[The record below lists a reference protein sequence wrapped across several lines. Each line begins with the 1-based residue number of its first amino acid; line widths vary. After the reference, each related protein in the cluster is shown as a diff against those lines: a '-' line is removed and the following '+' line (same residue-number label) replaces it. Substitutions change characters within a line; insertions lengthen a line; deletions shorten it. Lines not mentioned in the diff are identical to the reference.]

1 MPPTQ
6 RPYHEASQDTFSYK
20 LFPGSFTG
28 HCQLPTLTTKLHRAP
43 LAANSWRVASRD
55 ASSCTRRLSPQ
66 GSQEGVRWPGKA
78 QGWLCSPPA
87 PRLSLRCNPPS
98 CFVKHEPCPS
108 APHTGRAPK
117 PVSPHTHLSGRPG
130 SLLTPVRREE
140 GPVRSGAARLV
151 PSARLLPSAPSAPQP
166 ARRAPQGLPQRPAA
180 AQRRLPPPSAPQ
192 PLRWAPG
199 LPAGSRRAA
208 QQTRSQARPQAAS
221 PGPAGRLMLPR
232 SGRAEG
238 LAVPERRACR
248 RLARAPSGRPD
259 WSAPA
264 PRHLLPGEERLRV

>member
-28 HCQLPTLTTKLHRAP
+28 HCQLQTLTTKLHRAP

-55 ASSCTRRLSPQ
+55 ASSCTPRLSPQ
-66 GSQEGVRWPGKA
+66 GSQEAVRWPGKA

-117 PVSPHTHLSGRPG
+117 PVSPLTHLSGRPG
-130 SLLTPVRREE
+130 SLLTPRAE
-140 GPVRSGAARLV
+140 GGRPGAERGSPACPLSPASPLSPLSPAAGPPRTAGPPAAPRGRAAPA
-151 PSARLLPSAPSAPQP
+151 PSPFSPSAPQVGSRLTCGVP
-166 ARRAPQGLPQRPAA
+166 PGGAA
-180 AQRRLPPPSAPQ
+180 DEEPGEAAGGQ
-192 PLRWAPG
+192 P
-199 LPAGSRRAA
+199 GSRR
-208 QQTRSQARPQAAS
+208 P
-221 PGPAGRLMLPR
+221 PH
-232 SGRAEG
+232 
-238 LAVPERRACR
+238 
-248 RLARAPSGRPD
+248 
-259 WSAPA
+259 APA
-264 PRHLLPGEERLRV
+264 ERPR